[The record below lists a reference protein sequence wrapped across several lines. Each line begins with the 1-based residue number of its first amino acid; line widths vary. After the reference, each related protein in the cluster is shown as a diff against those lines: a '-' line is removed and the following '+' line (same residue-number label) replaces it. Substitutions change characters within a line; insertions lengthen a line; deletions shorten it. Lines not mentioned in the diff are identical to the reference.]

1 MLGKFINST
10 SKYNILAPVYV
21 CEDNNPLLFIEIH
34 IIRILKI
41 AYTSPII
48 IRSLHCKNCLVI
60 QPISWLP
67 PLHFK
72 YPITAELMC

>member
-1 MLGKFINST
+1 MLGKIINST

-21 CEDNNPLLFIEIH
+21 CEDNNTLLFIEIY

-48 IRSLHCKNCLVI
+48 IRSLHCKNSLVI
-60 QPISWLP
+60 STNQLATSIAFQIP
-67 PLHFK
+67 
-72 YPITAELMC
+72 